1 MASPRVYIGSAI
13 WRTVEVAHMAALVP
27 LLREPGF
34 VYHPQVG
41 DALIERARGVSA
53 TWFLE
58 KHPDCDVHLSIDSDI
73 VGFSVEDT
81 QKLCELAMDYDIVG
95 GVYVRRSQNE
105 TTPSTW
111 YMDGV
116 PVIHAFD
123 HTPIEVKW
131 LATGF
136 MAVHRR
142 VFEALAKTTPTSHLK
157 NKNHYYTFYQPFS
170 YQDTELDDSIELS
183 EDWAFC
189 HRAREAGFKC
199 YIDPAIRLGHIGN
212 YVYTLE
218 DMLRQVPPPQPL
230 AVRRDGLHWDTYQLG
245 SPEEA
250 SAAKAALRKPD
261 SDNWRNES
269 ADPSRQLVTKEA

>member
-1 MASPRVYIGSAI
+1 MKVYIGSAV
-13 WRTVEVAHMAALVP
+13 WRQLEAAHVVSLVQ

-34 VYHPQVG
+34 VWHPQIG
-41 DALIERARGVSA
+41 DALIERARGISA

-58 KHPDCDVHLSIDSDI
+58 RHPECDVHLSIDSDI
-73 VGFSVEDT
+73 VGFSLEDT
-81 QKLCELAMDYDIVG
+81 KKLCELTMDYDIVG
-95 GVYVRRSQNE
+95 GVYVRRSQSE
-105 TTPSTW
+105 TTPASW

-116 PVIHAFD
+116 PVIHAFN

-142 VFEALAKTTPTSHLK
+142 VFETLAKTTPTSHLK
-157 NKNHYYTFYQPFS
+157 DKNHYYTFYQPCNFEDKEVE
-170 YQDTELDDSIELS
+170 DTVELS

-199 YIDPAIRLGHIGN
+199 YIDPAMRLGHIGN

-230 AVRRDGLHWDTYQLG
+230 AVRRDGLHWDTFQLG
-245 SPEEA
+245 NEEEA
-250 SAAKAALRKPD
+250 AAAKDALQKPN
-261 SDNWRNES
+261 SDNQRTES
-269 ADPSRQLVTKEA
+269 EEQAAG